1 MVGDVKGARV
11 ASKIA
16 AEVVN
21 FSISKVFVADAVDVV
36 SVRGLRD
43 VDLAV
48 VDKLLYFI
56 LIVFA
61 PRLSGGGISHG

>member
-1 MVGDVKGARV
+1 MSSVPVVVLGDVEGAKV

-36 SVRGLRD
+36 SVHDLRD
-43 VDLAV
+43 VNLAV
-48 VDKLLYFI
+48 VDKLL
-56 LIVFA
+56 
-61 PRLSGGGISHG
+61 